1 MKKIILS
8 ESELVS
14 LIKSIMEQDTKFDF
28 SDIDDLD
35 YYDALFFMFRN
46 WVQQNLS
53 DSEKDAPVSYLLDK
67 FGKRFVLELMGDGEF
82 PVDDNFEIN
91 RWNIPRVVQGMV
103 KKGKYKFP
111 TKRKQEKFTEKFKK
125 HIDYF
130 INELN
135 LPSWAKI
142 NLIENVPYKVDFE
155 LELDFPEM
163 IKSEGDESISP
174 YNLERK
180 FKNYVE
186 GYLGVEFGNP
196 NYGHLDLD
204 KKNTKFSGLESWV
217 KNVLNKEI
225 KAKIRALP
233 YGRNVHSM
241 KFEPREGRSDLKI
254 IFKSSAGWNGKH
266 EFKKEVLKLLNDM
279 GYKKIGIDY

>member
-8 ESELVS
+8 ESEVVS

-67 FGKRFVLELMGDGEF
+67 FGKRFILELMGDGEL

-91 RWNIPRVVQGMV
+91 RWNIPRIVQGMV

-155 LELDFPEM
+155 LELNFPEM

-180 FKNYVE
+180 LKNYVE

-204 KKNTKFSGLESWV
+204 KKNTKYTGLESWI

-225 KAKIRALP
+225 KTKIRALP
-233 YGRNVHSM
+233 FGRNVHSM
-241 KFEPREGRSDLKI
+241 KFEPREGTSNLKI
-254 IFKSSAGWNGKH
+254 VFKGHAGWNGKSQ
-266 EFKKEVLKLLNDM
+266 FRQDVTKLLDDM
-279 GYKKIGIDY
+279 GYKKIRIEY

>member
-1 MKKIILS
+1 MKKLILS
-8 ESELVS
+8 ESEVVS
-14 LIKSIMEQDTKFDF
+14 LIKLIMEQDTKFDF

-35 YYDALFFMFRN
+35 YYDALFLMFRN
-46 WVQQNLS
+46 WVQQNLP

-91 RWNIPRVVQGMV
+91 RWNIPRIVQGMV

-111 TKRKQEKFTEKFKK
+111 TKRKQDKFTDRFKK

-130 INELN
+130 ISELN
-135 LPSWAKI
+135 LPHWAKI
-142 NLIENVPYKVDFE
+142 NLEEKTPYKVDFE

-163 IKSEGDESISP
+163 IKSDGEEHISP
-174 YNLERK
+174 HTVERK
-180 FKNYVE
+180 FRNYVE

-196 NYGHLDLD
+196 NYGNLDLN
-204 KKNTKFSGLESWV
+204 KKNTKFSNLESWV

-225 KAKIRALP
+225 KTKIRALP

-241 KFEPREGRSDLKI
+241 KFEPKEGTSNLKI
-254 IFKSSAGWNGKH
+254 VFKGHASWNGKH
-266 EFKKEVLKLLNDM
+266 EFKQEVIRLLDDM
-279 GYKKIGIDY
+279 GYKKIRIEY

>member
-14 LIKSIMEQDTKFDF
+14 LIHSIMEQDTKFDF

-46 WVQQNLS
+46 WVQQNLP
-53 DSEKDAPVSYLLDK
+53 DSEKDAPISYLLDK
-67 FGKRFVLELMGDGEF
+67 FGKKFILELIGDGEI
-82 PVDDNFEIN
+82 PVDDNFDIN
-91 RWNIPRVVQGMV
+91 RWNIPRIVQALV

-111 TKRKQEKFTEKFKK
+111 TKRKEEKFTEKYKK
-125 HIDYF
+125 HINYF
-130 INELN
+130 IGELN

-142 NLIENVPYKVDFE
+142 NLEEKVPYKVDFE

-163 IKSEGDESISP
+163 IKSDSEEHISSHTV
-174 YNLERK
+174 ERK
-180 FKNYVE
+180 FKKYIE

-196 NYGHLDLD
+196 NYGNLDLN
-204 KKNTKFSGLESWV
+204 KKNTKLNNLEPWV

-225 KAKIRALP
+225 KTKIRALP
-233 YGRNVHSM
+233 YGKNIHSM
-241 KFEPREGRSDLKI
+241 KFEPKDAISSLKI
-254 IFKSSAGWNGKH
+254 VFKGHAGWNGRH
-266 EFKKEVLKLLNDM
+266 EFRQEVAKLMENM
-279 GYKKIGIDY
+279 GYKKIRVEY

>member
-8 ESELVS
+8 ESEVVS
-14 LIKSIMEQDTKFDF
+14 LIKLIMEQDTKFDF

-35 YYDALFFMFRN
+35 YYDALFLMFRN
-46 WVQQNLS
+46 WVQQNLP

-91 RWNIPRVVQGMV
+91 RWNIPRIVQGMV

-111 TKRKQEKFTEKFKK
+111 TKRKQDKFTEKFKK

-142 NLIENVPYKVDFE
+142 NLYEKDPYKVDFE
-155 LELDFPEM
+155 VELDFPEM
-163 IKSEGDESISP
+163 VKSDGNASISP
-174 YNLERK
+174 YNLENK
-180 FKNYVE
+180 FKKYVE

-196 NYGHLDLD
+196 NYGNLDLN
-204 KKNTKFSGLESWV
+204 KKNTKFTNLESWV

-225 KAKIRALP
+225 KTKIRALP

-241 KFEPREGRSDLKI
+241 KFEPKEGTSNLKI
-254 IFKSSAGWNGKH
+254 VFKGHASWNGKQ
-266 EFKKEVLKLLNDM
+266 EFKQEVIRLLDDM
-279 GYKKIGIDY
+279 GYKKIRIEY